1 MTGVNKQDV
10 EAFTRLCSK
19 HPGRP
24 VVGRL
29 DLTEFDLRDYG
40 SVIPPLVTGV
50 GSAAVPALLQ
60 AFRGWGSQACSVGL
74 WSDGD
79 LYFWIAKPIQ

>member
-1 MTGVNKQDV
+1 MTGASDLNV

-40 SVIPPLVTGV
+40 AVIPPLVTGV
-50 GSAAVPALLQ
+50 GSSALPATLK
-60 AFRGWGSQACSVGL
+60 AFEGWGSQACIVGL
-74 WSDGD
+74 WAEGD